1 MYVRFGAV
9 RTGDVM
15 INYRRAVILAIVLGI
30 LCVPLALTA
39 QNVKPGKTAR
49 IGRLSPLSAKAD
61 MPGLEAF
68 RKGLRDLGW
77 VEGRD
82 FVIEARFAQ
91 GKPERLPE
99 LAAELVRSGV
109 DIVLAGSTPG
119 ALAAKE
125 ATSTIPIVM
134 VTTGDPIE
142 GGVVAS
148 LAQPGGNVTGVTAL
162 GEVLSVKRLQ
172 LLKEAV
178 PGVSRVAVLA
188 NPVSPYTR
196 SFQRARESAGREL
209 GVQLHVVEAEDSTRL
224 EQAFAAAASE
234 RAGALMVLSDVMFI
248 DNRRQIVEL
257 AAKSRLPAVYPE
269 REFVSVG
276 GLMFYGASLVDMYSR
291 AAVYV
296 DKILKGGK
304 PADLPVE
311 QPTKLELVVNLK
323 TARTLGLAISPSVLA
338 RADQLVQ

>member
-1 MYVRFGAV
+1 MVNRTFALVLAV
-9 RTGDVM
+9 
-15 INYRRAVILAIVLGI
+15 VLGV
-30 LCVPLALTA
+30 LCTSFAPAA
-39 QNVKPGKTAR
+39 QDAKPGKTAR
-49 IGRLSPLSAKAD
+49 IGRLSPLSAEAD

-82 FVIEARFAQ
+82 FAIEARFAD

-99 LAAELVRSGV
+99 LAAQLVRNRV
-109 DIVLAGSTPG
+109 DVILAGSTPG
-119 ALAAKE
+119 ALAAKK

-142 GGVVAS
+142 GGLVAS

-162 GEVLSVKRLQ
+162 GDVLAVKRLQ

-178 PGVSRVAVLA
+178 PGVTRVAVLA

-196 SFQRARESAGREL
+196 SFLRARESAGREL
-209 GVQLHVVEAEDSTRL
+209 GVQLQVVEAQDPAKL
-224 EQAFAAAASE
+224 EQAFAAVAGK
-234 RAGALMVLSDVMFI
+234 RAGALMVLTDVMFNN
-248 DNRRQIVEL
+248 NRRRIVEL
-257 AAKSRLPAVYPE
+257 AAKSRLPTVYPE
-269 REFVSVG
+269 REFVGVG
-276 GLMFYGASLVDMYSR
+276 GLMFYGASLVDMYGR
-291 AAVYV
+291 AAVYA

-311 QPTKLELVVNLK
+311 QPTKLELVINLK
-323 TARTLGLAISPSVLA
+323 TAKALGLVIPPWVLA
-338 RADQLVQ
+338 RADQVIE